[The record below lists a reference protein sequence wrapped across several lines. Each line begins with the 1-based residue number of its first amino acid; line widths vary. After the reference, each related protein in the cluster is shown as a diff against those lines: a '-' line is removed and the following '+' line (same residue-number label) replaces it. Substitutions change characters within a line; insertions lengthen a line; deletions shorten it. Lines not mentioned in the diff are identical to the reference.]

1 MTYGTAQSGLGEY
14 RKVQAGGGLSDASP
28 HRVVQVMLQTV
39 LDRCSEA
46 KGQMNR
52 GETAAKAESISKA
65 LRIIEGLQLNLDRE
79 KGGDIAENLDA
90 LYNYSTQTLMRA
102 NSEDNPEL
110 LDEVSGLMNEIKSA
124 WDEIAEAE

>member
-1 MTYGTAQSGLGEY
+1 MTYGTSQSGLGEY

-28 HRVVQVMLQTV
+28 HRVVQIMLQTI

-46 KGQMNR
+46 KGQMLR

-79 KGGDIAENLDA
+79 KGGEIAANLDA
-90 LYNYSTQTLMRA
+90 LYDYSTQTLLRA
-102 NSEDNPEL
+102 NSEDSPKL
-110 LDEVSGLMNEIKSA
+110 LEEVVKLMNEIKSA